1 MSQEFEYKIPGKT
14 TAEDN
19 RNEICAFNNIELR
32 SILTEPM
39 GFAQFNLKGK
49 IQKIEQEPKQDL
61 KPNARKLDER
71 LPELARAAD
80 LLPLVAKPE
89 ANLQLNAPMAKPE
102 DDVFQLSTGHTVC
115 GSKGRYRITD
125 QDGNLV
131 RIFPNGLEATGK
143 VLSQS
148 KDQSGNTT
156 VKFENGSTVF
166 YNPSGRLTL
175 TGADRKS
182 STITLQKVPF
192 PPVPDPLFRSFR
204 RNLQP

>member
-14 TAEDN
+14 TAEDIDH
-19 RNEICAFNNIELR
+19 EKCAFNNIEMR
-32 SILTEPM
+32 SILTESI
-39 GFAQFNLKGK
+39 GVGQINLKDK
-49 IQKIEQEPKQDL
+49 IQKIEQEPKQEL
-61 KPNARKLDER
+61 RPNARKLEER
-71 LPELARAAD
+71 LPELALAAE

-89 ANLQLNAPMAKPE
+89 ANLQANAPLVRAE

-115 GSKGRYRITD
+115 GSRGHYRITD

-131 RIFPNGLEATGK
+131 RIFPNGLEAAGK

-192 PPVPDPLFRSFR
+192 PSVPDPLFRSFR